1 MGTVIKV
8 ILFAGSS
15 QGFVLFFFD
24 SYFIQSQIILKYIA
38 DVKLILNAITFWA
51 RLILMTVEKILK
63 QFHDFQNTTDFISG
77 GGGETNIPI

>member
-38 DVKLILNAITFWA
+38 DVKLILNAITF
-51 RLILMTVEKILK
+51 
-63 QFHDFQNTTDFISG
+63 
-77 GGGETNIPI
+77 